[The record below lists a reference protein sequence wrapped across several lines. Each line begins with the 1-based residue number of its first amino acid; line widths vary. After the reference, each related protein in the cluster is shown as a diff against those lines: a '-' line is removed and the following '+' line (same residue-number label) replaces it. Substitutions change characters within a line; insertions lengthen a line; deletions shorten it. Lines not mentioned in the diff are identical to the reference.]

1 MHVDLTSDQQD
12 LVAGARAFLG
22 NTCTPDVVRAAWDDE
37 RGRDSLRWKSLADVG
52 FVGVGIPQGHG
63 GLGLGDLE
71 VLLVL
76 EEAGRTA
83 LPGPLLETLVVAM
96 TIAEE
101 GTAQQRDQYLPAI
114 AAGDCVATL
123 AVPGSP
129 FVLDADLADV
139 LVSSD
144 GRRLHLVERSG
155 TTATPQPTIDGAR
168 RLFTVEPR
176 PGEAALLS
184 SDPSAAARMHDRA
197 ALGTAAM
204 LLGLSATLLR
214 MSLEHVRER
223 RQFGQPIGSFQALK
237 HKLAECHL
245 LLETAR
251 PALWAAAWM
260 LQDRDPG
267 SRTAVSV
274 AKVQAARVAQKVND
288 EALQC
293 HGGIGFAWEHP
304 LHLWLKRGKA
314 LEQAYGGPREHRLRL
329 AEELFS
335 ASGAGSTGRSDARH
349 DGPVVA

>member
-1 MHVDLTSDQQD
+1 MDVDLTSDQQQ

-22 NTCTPDVVRAAWDDE
+22 DTCTPDVVRAAWGDE
-37 RGRDSLRWKSLADVG
+37 RRRDSTRWKELADVG
-52 FVGVGIPQGHG
+52 FLGVGIPQAYG

-83 LPGPLLETLVVAM
+83 LPGPLLETSVAAM
-96 TIAEE
+96 TIAEV
-101 GTAQQRDQYLPAI
+101 GTAEQRERYLPAM

-129 FVLDADLADV
+129 LVLDADLADV

-144 GRRLHLVERSG
+144 GQRLHMIEPS
-155 TTATPQPTIDGAR
+155 ATVAIPQPAIDGAR

-176 PGEAALLS
+176 AGEEALLS
-184 SDPSAAARMHDRA
+184 ADPSAAARMRDRA
-197 ALGTAAM
+197 TLGTAAM
-204 LLGLSATLLR
+204 LLGLSSTLLR

-251 PALWAAAWM
+251 PALWAAGWM
-260 LQDRDPG
+260 LQETDPE

-274 AKVQAARVAQKVND
+274 AKVQAARVARKVND

-293 HGGIGFAWEHP
+293 HGGIGFAWDHP

-314 LEQAYGGPREHRLRL
+314 LEQAYGGSREHRLRL

-335 ASGAGSTGRSDARH
+335 APPPESADRSGGVH
-349 DGPVVA
+349 DGAVVA